1 MEEIDVL
8 LRKLIAQRKIKNSW
22 YNLTND
28 GIKFEN
34 IHFRG
39 NGHISAKERFYRY
52 LKNVD
57 RG

>member
-22 YNLTND
+22 YKITND

-39 NGHISAKERFYRY
+39 N
-52 LKNVD
+52 
-57 RG
+57 